1 MTLQQIMAANAQ
13 AGRHFFER
21 DTLRFFK
28 SRVSDR
34 TYPAADGRTFFVT
47 SERHRN
53 DPRRY
58 TVRVTRDGA
67 DIDTVGGF
75 QAYRDA
81 RTAHAAAAYFA
92 KGGE

>member
-1 MTLQQIMAANAQ
+1 MTIEQIKQANEQ
-13 AGRHFFER
+13 AGRYFFER

-34 TYPAADGRTFFVT
+34 TYPATDGRTFFVT

-75 QAYRDA
+75 QAFATA
-81 RTAHAAAAYFA
+81 RAAHARARYLATG
-92 KGGE
+92 K

>member
-13 AGRHFFER
+13 AGRYFFER

-28 SRVSDR
+28 CRVSER
-34 TYPAADGRTFFVT
+34 TYPALDGRTFFVT
-47 SERHRN
+47 SERHQN

-67 DIDTVGGF
+67 NIDKVGGF
-75 QAYRDA
+75 QAYPDA

>member
-1 MTLQQIMAANAQ
+1 MTIEQIKQANEQ
-13 AGRHFFER
+13 AGRYFFER
-21 DTLRFFK
+21 ETLRFFK

-47 SERHRN
+47 SERG
-53 DPRRY
+53 PLAFRRY

-67 DIDTVGGF
+67 DIDTVGEF